1 MDPKWNEDLPIYR
14 QLRDRV
20 VAMIL
25 EGVLDDGDALPSV
38 RNVAAEYRL
47 NPLTVLKGY
56 QELVDEGLVEKKRGR
71 GMFVTDGARVQLLKD
86 ERRRFIDKEWPL
98 VSATIERLGLSAED
112 LLKDIGGSGKGGRMT
127 SLVSAR
133 NVSKSFGNFRA
144 VDDVSF
150 DIEKGRIMGL
160 IGPNGA
166 GKTTLLKAVL
176 GLTDCQGSLSVL
188 GLDPFRQRKELMQ
201 NICFI
206 ADVAVL
212 PRWIRVNQ
220 LLDFLQSV
228 HPKFS
233 RARAEELLQ
242 KTDINAKSKVRE
254 LSKGMVTQLHLSI
267 ITAIDAKLLVLD
279 EPTIGL
285 DIIFRKEFY
294 GNLLNDYFDEERT
307 IIITTH
313 QVEEIENLLT
323 DVMFINHGK
332 VVLDSQMD
340 DIPEKFVELLAS
352 TDNAAKAQTFNP
364 IYEKDVFGKKVLTFE
379 DVDRDQLAGL
389 GELRTP
395 DIADLFVAKVKGEA
409 A

>member
-1 MDPKWNEDLPIYR
+1 
-14 QLRDRV
+14 
-20 VAMIL
+20 
-25 EGVLDDGDALPSV
+25 
-38 RNVAAEYRL
+38 
-47 NPLTVLKGY
+47 
-56 QELVDEGLVEKKRGR
+56 
-71 GMFVTDGARVQLLKD
+71 
-86 ERRRFIDKEWPL
+86 
-98 VSATIERLGLSAED
+98 
-112 LLKDIGGSGKGGRMT
+112 MT
-127 SLVSAR
+127 SIVSAR
-133 NVSKSFGNFRA
+133 NVSKSYGAVRA

-150 DIEKGRIMGL
+150 EIEKGRIMGL

-212 PRWIRVNQ
+212 PKWIRVNQ
-220 LLDFLQSV
+220 LLAFLNSV
-228 HPKFS
+228 HPRFS
-233 RARAEELLQ
+233 KARAEELLA
-242 KTDINAKSKVRE
+242 KTKIPAKAKVRE

-279 EPTIGL
+279 EPTLGL
-285 DIIFRKEFY
+285 DIIFRKDFY

-323 DVMFINHGK
+323 DVMFINDGRI
-332 VVLDSQMD
+332 VLDASMD
-340 DIPEKFVELLAS
+340 ALPEQYVELLTSGEDA
-352 TDNAAKAQTFNP
+352 DRARQLNP
-364 IYEKDVFGKKVLTFE
+364 IFERDVFGKKVLTFE
-379 DVDRDQLAGL
+379 GISRDKLNGL

-395 DIADLFVAKVKGEA
+395 DIADLFVAKVKGA
-409 A
+409 IA

>member
-1 MDPKWNEDLPIYR
+1 
-14 QLRDRV
+14 
-20 VAMIL
+20 
-25 EGVLDDGDALPSV
+25 
-38 RNVAAEYRL
+38 
-47 NPLTVLKGY
+47 
-56 QELVDEGLVEKKRGR
+56 
-71 GMFVTDGARVQLLKD
+71 
-86 ERRRFIDKEWPL
+86 
-98 VSATIERLGLSAED
+98 
-112 LLKDIGGSGKGGRMT
+112 MT

-133 NVSKSFGNFRA
+133 NVSKSYGTTRA

-212 PRWIRVNQ
+212 PRWIKVSQ
-220 LLDFLQSV
+220 LLDFLQSI
-228 HPKFS
+228 HPRFS
-233 RARAEELLQ
+233 RERAEELLSQ
-242 KTDINAKSKVRE
+242 TKIRKTAKVRE
-254 LSKGMVTQLHLSI
+254 LSRGMVTQLHLSI

-279 EPTIGL
+279 EPTLGL
-285 DIIFRKEFY
+285 DIIFRKDFY
-294 GNLLNDYFDEERT
+294 TNLLNDYFDEERT

-323 DVMFINHGK
+323 DVMFINDGR
-332 VVLDSQMD
+332 VVLDAQMD
-340 DIPEKFVELLAS
+340 ELSSQFVELMTTS
-352 TDNAAKAQTFNP
+352 ENAAQAQQFNP

-379 DVDRDQLAGL
+379 GIDRDKLAGL

-395 DIADLFVAKVKGEA
+395 NVADLFVAKVKGGVK
-409 A
+409 

>member
-1 MDPKWNEDLPIYR
+1 M
-14 QLRDRV
+14 
-20 VAMIL
+20 A
-25 EGVLDDGDALPSV
+25 
-38 RNVAAEYRL
+38 
-47 NPLTVLKGY
+47 
-56 QELVDEGLVEKKRGR
+56 
-71 GMFVTDGARVQLLKD
+71 
-86 ERRRFIDKEWPL
+86 
-98 VSATIERLGLSAED
+98 
-112 LLKDIGGSGKGGRMT
+112 

-133 NVSKSFGNFRA
+133 NVSKSFGSVLA

-150 DIEKGRIMGL
+150 DIDKGKIMGL

-176 GLTDCQGSLSVL
+176 GLTDCKGSVSVL

-220 LLDFLQSV
+220 LLDFVQSV
-228 HPKFS
+228 HPRFS
-233 RARAEELLQ
+233 RTRAEELLART
-242 KTDINAKSKVRE
+242 KILPKARVRE

-267 ITAIDAKLLVLD
+267 IIAVDAKLLVLD

-294 GNLLNDYFDEERT
+294 GNLLNDYFDKERT
-307 IIITTH
+307 ILITTH

-323 DVMFINHGK
+323 DVMFINDGRI
-332 VVLDSQMD
+332 VLHASMD
-340 DIPEKFVELLAS
+340 ALPELYVELMTS
-352 TDNAAKAQTFNP
+352 GDNAERARQLNP
-364 IYEKDVFGKKVLTFE
+364 IFERDVFGKKVLTFE
-379 DVDRDQLAGL
+379 GITRDQLHGL

-395 DIADLFVAKVKGEA
+395 GIADLFVAKVKGA
-409 A
+409 AA

>member
-1 MDPKWNEDLPIYR
+1 
-14 QLRDRV
+14 
-20 VAMIL
+20 
-25 EGVLDDGDALPSV
+25 
-38 RNVAAEYRL
+38 
-47 NPLTVLKGY
+47 
-56 QELVDEGLVEKKRGR
+56 
-71 GMFVTDGARVQLLKD
+71 
-86 ERRRFIDKEWPL
+86 
-98 VSATIERLGLSAED
+98 
-112 LLKDIGGSGKGGRMT
+112 MT

-133 NVSKSFGNFRA
+133 NVSKHYGDLRA

-150 DIEKGRIMGL
+150 DIEKGCITGL

-220 LLDFLQSV
+220 LLDFVESV
-228 HPKFS
+228 HIHFS
-233 RARAEELLQ
+233 REEAEKLLAR
-242 KTDINAKSKVRE
+242 TNIPAKAKVRE

-267 ITAIDAKLLVLD
+267 ITAIDAKLLILD
-279 EPTIGL
+279 EPTLGL
-285 DIIFRKEFY
+285 DIIFRKDFY
-294 GNLLNDYFDEERT
+294 SNLLEDYFDEGRT

-323 DVMFINHGK
+323 DLMFINNGRI
-332 VVLDSQMD
+332 VLDASMD
-340 DIPEKFVELLAS
+340 ALPEQYVELLAS
-352 TDNAAKAQTFNP
+352 GENADRARKLNP
-364 IYEKDVFGKKVLTFE
+364 IFERDVFGKKVLTFE
-379 DVDRDQLAGL
+379 GISRDQLTGL

-395 DIADLFVAKVKGEA
+395 DIADLFVAKVKGA
-409 A
+409 AA

>member
-1 MDPKWNEDLPIYR
+1 
-14 QLRDRV
+14 
-20 VAMIL
+20 
-25 EGVLDDGDALPSV
+25 
-38 RNVAAEYRL
+38 
-47 NPLTVLKGY
+47 
-56 QELVDEGLVEKKRGR
+56 
-71 GMFVTDGARVQLLKD
+71 
-86 ERRRFIDKEWPL
+86 
-98 VSATIERLGLSAED
+98 
-112 LLKDIGGSGKGGRMT
+112 MT
-127 SLVSAR
+127 SIVSAR
-133 NVSKSFGNFRA
+133 NVSKRYGSTLA

-176 GLTDCQGSLSVL
+176 GLTDCQGTLSVL

-212 PRWIRVNQ
+212 PRWIKVAQ
-220 LLDFLQSV
+220 LLDFLESI
-228 HPKFS
+228 HPRFS
-233 RARAEELLQ
+233 RKRAEELLS
-242 KTDINAKSKVRE
+242 KTKIQSSSKVRE

-267 ITAIDAKLLVLD
+267 ITAIDARLLVLD

-323 DVMFINHGK
+323 DVMFINDGR
-332 VVLDSQMD
+332 VVLDTPMEEVSGQY
-340 DIPEKFVELLAS
+340 VELMA
-352 TDNAAKAQTFNP
+352 TAENAAKARHLNP
-364 IYEKDVFGKKVLTFE
+364 IYEKDVFGKTVMTFE
-379 DVDRDQLAGL
+379 DVERSQLQGL
-389 GELRTP
+389 GDLRTP
-395 DIADLFVAKVKGEA
+395 DVADLFVAKVKGA
-409 A
+409 TP